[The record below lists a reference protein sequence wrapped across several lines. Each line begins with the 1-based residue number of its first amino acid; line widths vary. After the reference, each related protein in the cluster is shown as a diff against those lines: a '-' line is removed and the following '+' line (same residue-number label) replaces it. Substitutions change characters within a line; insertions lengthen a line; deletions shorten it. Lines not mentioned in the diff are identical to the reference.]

1 MAVDVDKVINKTIKY
16 DRQGLSEITDY
27 QDDFVLPQ
35 YQPHNHHDDVPDDA
49 LNIINVDSL
58 QQISEDYDVGN
69 DILTNV
75 PSPTALINGAFNF
88 DSFQQALPFSLS
100 SQ

>member
-1 MAVDVDKVINKTIKY
+1 MDVHKTINETVKN

-35 YQPHNHHDDVPDDA
+35 YQPHHDVPDDA
-49 LNIINVDSL
+49 INTINVDSL
-58 QQISEDYDVGN
+58 QQISDDYDVGN